1 MKHRIL
7 LTMWLWVACLC
18 VPIVAQTNQK
28 IEELKS
34 KRSELQ
40 KQIKQSETLLLSTQ
54 KDVKSQLSDLSL
66 INSRLTERRKF
77 IKSIER
83 DMAQLDAEVLRLEKQ
98 TKQLQT
104 ELKEK
109 QEKYAT
115 SMRYLRKNRSIQG
128 RLMFILSAET
138 FNQMYRRMRY
148 VTEYANYLRMQGEQI
163 KEKQSQIDAKRKE
176 QLQVKEE
183 KKALLAQREAE
194 RAKIEKQE
202 KEQRALVDKLKKR
215 QSNLQA
221 ELKKQRQQS
230 QQLNAQIDKLIEQE
244 IAAAKRR
251 AAEEERK
258 RNAEAQK
265 SDAARKKGD
274 TKPTPS
280 PNERDK
286 KVVMVAEYTGDRQ
299 LSKTF
304 EKNKGKLPIPITG
317 SYAIVSRFGQYTVE
331 GLKNVKLD
339 NKGIDIKGQKGAKA
353 RAIFD
358 GEVSAVFQ
366 FGGYTNVLVRHGS
379 YISVYCNLSS
389 ASVKQGQK
397 LKTHDTIGSI
407 ATDTSGNTILHF
419 LTVAV
424 RHQAPLVPAQ
434 VCPDL

>member
-1 MKHRIL
+1 MKQRIL
-7 LTMWLWVACLC
+7 LIIWLLGTCLC
-18 VPIVAQTNQK
+18 VPMFAQTNQK

-34 KRSELQ
+34 KRGELQ
-40 KQIKQSETLLLSTQ
+40 EQIKQSESLLLSTQ

-66 INSRLTERRKF
+66 INSRLAERRKF

-83 DMAQLDAEVLRLEKQ
+83 DMAQLDAEVVRLEKQ
-98 TKQLQT
+98 TKQLQS

-109 QEKYAT
+109 QDNYAK

-138 FNQMYRRMRY
+138 FNQMYRRLRY
-148 VTEYANYLRMQGEQI
+148 VTEYANYLRTQGDQI
-163 KEKQSQIDAKRKE
+163 KEKQAQIEIKRQE

-183 KKALLAQREAE
+183 KKSLLAQREAE
-194 RAKIEKQE
+194 RAEIEKQE
-202 KEQRALVDKLKKR
+202 KQQRALVEKLQKR
-215 QSNLQA
+215 QRNLQD

-244 IAAAKRR
+244 IEATKRR

-258 RNAEAQK
+258 KKEAAQKTNAEQ
-265 SDAARKKGD
+265 KKGE
-274 TKPTPS
+274 TPKES
-280 PNERDK
+280 SSKEK
-286 KVVMVAEYTGDRQ
+286 KEVTMMAEYTGDRQ
-299 LSKTF
+299 LSSVF
-304 EKNKGKLPIPITG
+304 EKNKGKLPMPITG
-317 SYAIVSRFGQYTVE
+317 SYAIVSRFGQYDVE

-366 FGGYTNVLVRHGS
+366 FGGYTNVLVRHGN

-397 LKTHDTIGSI
+397 LKTHDSIGDI
-407 ATDTSGNTILHF
+407 ATDSSGNTILHF
-419 LTVAV
+419 QLRKETTKLNPEQWLG
-424 RHQAPLVPAQ
+424 R
-434 VCPDL
+434 